1 MNSISTVKNIVISSA
16 IGAVAGRLAKSDA
29 PRKRARGQ
37 WRIRL
42 VVTSGESSIVM
53 SASSS
58 PKARAAADTTAVATG
73 SHLKAVS

>member
-1 MNSISTVKNIVISSA
+1 MNAISTVKNIVISSA
-16 IGAVAGRLAKSDA
+16 IGAIAGRMAK
-29 PRKRARGQ
+29 PGTARTRTRGD

-42 VVTSGESSIVM
+42 VVTSGDSSIVM

-58 PKARAAADTTAVATG
+58 PKANATTDTVAVATG